1 MKTNEIPCYF
11 ETDESFVNAT
21 GHVNIAYIE
30 ILNSLCIGVDIIA
43 NDERHTVY
51 FPQTSIPQL
60 VQGLSASYF
69 SISETIEEMKEEDD
83 AKQ

>member
-11 ETDESFVNAT
+11 ETDDSFLQAT

-30 ILNSLCIGVDIIA
+30 SLNSLCVGVDVIA
-43 NDERHTVY
+43 GDERHTVY
-51 FPQTSIPQL
+51 IPHESVPQL
-60 VQGLSASYF
+60 VQGLSSSYF
-69 SISETIEEMKEEDD
+69 SIQESIEQMEEDD

>member
-1 MKTNEIPCYF
+1 MKTNEIQCFY

-30 ILNSLCIGVDIIA
+30 SLNSLCVGVDVIA
-43 NDERHTVY
+43 GDERHTVY
-51 FPQTSIPQL
+51 IPHESVPQL
-60 VQGLSASYF
+60 VQGLSSSYF
-69 SISETIEEMKEEDD
+69 SIQESIEQMEEDD